1 MKKKWVIW
9 TLLLAFSGCLLLS
22 CISLNDRV
30 MTEGERANAEVIGSV
45 TAQFGALNFLHI
57 RSQTNI
63 KSRALAE
70 LRKEAVKSYPGNVD
84 IRNITIS
91 GSFSA
96 WNLLWG
102 LFYFASPILL
112 DVQRITASGEV
123 VQYTTAANAAASA
136 AVAANANAA
145 AGGVDQQRLQEALAR
160 AGDALIEGMPRNTTI
175 AILSMSAP
183 SRETSEY
190 LIDELE
196 YRLVESRKFTIVD
209 RRRLDQIRSE
219 QNFQASGEVDDNSA
233 VSIGNML
240 GANIVVTGA
249 VSAGTIRY
257 LSLRALDVNTA
268 QILTR
273 AREQL

>member
-1 MKKKWVIW
+1 MKKKWIW
-9 TLLLAFSGCLLLS
+9 TLISAFTGCLLLS

-30 MTEGERANAEVIGSV
+30 MTEEERASAEVIGSV
-45 TAQFGALNFLHI
+45 TAQFGTLNFLHI
-57 RSQTNI
+57 RSQANI

-70 LRKEAVKSYPGNVD
+70 LRREALKRYPGNVD

-102 LFYFASPILL
+102 MFYFASPVLL

-123 VQYTTAANAAASA
+123 VQYTSASGAGAAP
-136 AVAANANAA
+136 
-145 AGGVDQQRLQEALAR
+145 GTGRVDQQRLQEALAK

-175 AILSMSAP
+175 AILSMSAL
-183 SRETSEY
+183 SREISEY

-219 QNFQASGEVDDNSA
+219 QNFQTSGEVDDNSA

-249 VSAGTIRY
+249 ISTGTTRY

-268 QILTR
+268 QILTI